1 MKRLWQIVAQIVVL
15 AIVGGG
21 AWLLWRGVI
30 IVWNYLAG
38 VPKEIGGALIAAVA
52 TVFVSTLTVVVGRY
66 FERKR
71 ELDALYRDKK
81 VEIYDTFLKR
91 FFALFHSP
99 DSPDVDTDE
108 MVAFLREFSRSLLL
122 WSGPE
127 VISSFVKWKQNLV
140 QANPTAQA
148 IFLTE
153 EFILA
158 LRKDLRHSNS
168 GIARGFFAQLFLKEA
183 DLFLAMAKKDPSVTL
198 EQVSAME
205 ALIKSKRNDKG

>member
-15 AIVGGG
+15 AIVGSA
-21 AWLLWRGVI
+21 AWLLWRGLIMVSI
-30 IVWNYLAG
+30 YLAG
-38 VPKEIGGALIAAVA
+38 LPKEIGGALIAAAA
-52 TVFVSTLTVVVGRY
+52 TVFVSTLTVVFGRY

-81 VEIYDTFLKR
+81 VEIYDRFLKR
-91 FFALFHSP
+91 FFTLFHSP
-99 DSPDVDTDE
+99 DSAEANTEE

-140 QANPTAQA
+140 HANPTAQT

-153 EFILA
+153 DFILS

-168 GIARGFFAQLFLKEA
+168 GIARGFFAHLFLKEGN
-183 DLFLAMAKKDPSVTL
+183 LFLAMAKKDPSVTL
-198 EQVSAME
+198 EQIAAME
-205 ALIKSKRNDKG
+205 AVIKSKRNDES